1 LKKYSLSL
9 RGCFLPEAIPKQE
22 IASPPAAARND
33 KGGDVG
39 LREAREAG
47 FGYEHG
53 GLAPRGTRRKS

>member
-1 LKKYSLSL
+1 
-9 RGCFLPEAIPKQE
+9 LPEAIPKQE

-39 LREAREAG
+39 LQEAREAG